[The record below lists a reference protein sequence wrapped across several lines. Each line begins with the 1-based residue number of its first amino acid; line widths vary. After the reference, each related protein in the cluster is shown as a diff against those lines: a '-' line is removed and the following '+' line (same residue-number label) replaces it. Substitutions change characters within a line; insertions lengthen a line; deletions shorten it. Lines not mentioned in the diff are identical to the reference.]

1 MRWQLQARCSRCY
14 TRLNA
19 RAFPM
24 KNCRL
29 RQLDRRTI
37 AIEINALNRRP
48 IVLRGVGNFELDGD
62 FGTALRVEIS
72 DSDGVFEVVL
82 KECEWD
88 GRVESGERFD
98 CEFALQLDATSL
110 CPS

>member
-1 MRWQLQARCSRCY
+1 MQNY
-14 TRLNA
+14 RLH
-19 RAFPM
+19 
-24 KNCRL
+24 
-29 RQLDRRTI
+29 QLDGRTI

-48 IVLRGVGNFELDGD
+48 IVLRGVGSFELAGD
-62 FGTALRVEIS
+62 FGPALRVEIP
-72 DSDGVFEVVL
+72 DSDGAFEIVL

-98 CEFALQLDATSL
+98 CEFALQLDANCL